1 MLCSEDWEIGAAGQ
15 SHKGGPP
22 VWDLRSC
29 GFSSD
34 WGGWIFLRSQEG
46 VGDMQTIAKAVTVD
60 DITQT

>member
-1 MLCSEDWEIGAAGQ
+1 MLCSEDWEIGAEQ

-22 VWDLRSC
+22 VWDLHSC

-46 VGDMQTIAKAVTVD
+46 VGHMQTITKAVTVD